1 MYSEFAPFSL
11 KNNTLFSEEFDD
23 LYSSAKG
30 AVAECNHVFI
40 KGNNLNERFENLG
53 ENSKFYIGEIGFG
66 IGINFLTT
74 CKSWLDHTKQNQ
86 VLEFYSFDKYL
97 FRLSDFIKLNV
108 SCPDLKEYIS
118 ELERNYPRN
127 IQGAQK
133 ISLFGGRIILNLI
146 IGEIDNTQE
155 YIKLMDKVDAW
166 YFDGFSPSKNP
177 DLWSIKLFKC
187 IHKSCHENT
196 TFSTYTSSGL
206 VKNNLTESGFN
217 HSRAMGFSDK
227 RHMLKGTV
235 DTQLKKNTSNTKVA
249 VIGSGIAGCV
259 LSYTLAKK
267 GIEVDLYEKSDSI
280 CSGASS
286 HELLVTYPRL
296 SAHDTAFGS
305 FTLHSYI
312 FATNFY
318 KQLKTDTWKKT
329 GVIILNHDAA
339 TEKRQSSLLEK
350 RADGE
355 IYRYIDPDEASEIS
369 GIDIK
374 LNGLIYE
381 DAGYIL
387 PEEMCKFLIES
398 PKINIFTSSHIKSIK
413 KNREVF
419 NLNIGEKKFEYQNVC
434 VCAGSETANIVD
446 IDGISI
452 KRGQVTHIESLDNVS
467 RIKLPICAKG
477 YISPRVNNI
486 HLVGSSYSDIEDTD
500 LSEEEHLYNLN
511 NLKLVIDE
519 EMNVITGQT
528 GHRAVSKDH
537 MPVVGMKD
545 GIYIN
550 TCHGSRASVTAP
562 ISAEIIASMI
572 VDEAPPLMGRELESL
587 SPERFN

>member
-1 MYSEFAPFSL
+1 M
-11 KNNTLFSEEFDD
+11 
-23 LYSSAKG
+23 KG

-74 CKSWLDHTKQNQ
+74 CKSWLNHAKQNQ

-97 FRLSDFIKLNV
+97 FRLSDFKKLNV

-118 ELERNYPRN
+118 ELELNYPRN
-127 IQGAQK
+127 IQGVQK
-133 ISLFGGRIILNLI
+133 ISLFDGRIILNLI
-146 IGEIDNTQE
+146 IGEIDSTQE

-166 YFDGFSPSKNP
+166 YLDGFSPSKNP
-177 DLWSIKLFKC
+177 DLWSKKLFKC
-187 IHKSCHENT
+187 IHKSCHEKT

-217 HSRAMGFSDK
+217 HNREEGFSEK
-227 RHMLKGTV
+227 RHMLKGNV

-249 VIGSGIAGCV
+249 VIGSGIAGCI

-267 GIEVDLYEKSDSI
+267 GIEVDLYEKSDKI

-318 KQLKTDTWKKT
+318 KRLKTDAWKRT

-355 IYRYIDPDEASEIS
+355 IYRFIDPDEASDIS

-374 LNGLIYE
+374 FNGLVYE

-398 PKINIFTSSHIKSIK
+398 PKINVFTSSQIKNITK
-413 KNREVF
+413 KKETVNF
-419 NLNIGEKKFEYQNVC
+419 NIGNKEFKYQNVC
-434 VCAGSETANIVD
+434 LCTGSDTSEILD

-452 KRGQVTHIESLDNVS
+452 KRGQVTHIESLDSVS
-467 RIKLPICAKG
+467 KIKLPICAKG

-486 HLVGSSYSDIEDTD
+486 HLVGSSYSDSEDTD
-500 LSEEEHLYNLN
+500 LSEDEHLYNLN

-519 EMNVITGQT
+519 EMNVVSGQT

-537 MPVVGMKD
+537 MPVVGKKD

-572 VDEAPPLMGRELESL
+572 AGEAPPLMGRELESL